1 MEDRIAPGH
10 SVLGLGR
17 QSQRRPQGRRRL
29 GLRHGHSPPTGTYT
43 IFYAAGTSDG
53 SALQKF
59 NLLAEMV
66 SSSDSI
72 DPYLIDE
79 STGLPTDTGLTDGFT
94 DLYATV
100 DLVVTWV
107 QNFTFLLETDPYS
120 DPFWY

>member
-1 MEDRIAPGH
+1 
-10 SVLGLGR
+10 
-17 QSQRRPQGRRRL
+17 
-29 GLRHGHSPPTGTYT
+29 
-43 IFYAAGTSDG
+43 
-53 SALQKF
+53 
-59 NLLAEMV
+59 MV